1 MRYCVIIPTYNN
13 DSTLEKVINGVREFT
28 ENIIVVNDGSTD
40 RTAQIL
46 SNVILVNG
54 SLKVIAY
61 QVNRGK
67 GYAIRQGL
75 DLAIKEGYDYVI
87 TIDSDGQHDP
97 ADIPSF
103 IAAVENSPDSL
114 ITGDRN
120 LGVKNISRGSRFAN
134 KFSNFWFRFLTG
146 IKLNDTQ
153 TGFRL
158 YPLGPLKSMRFFTV
172 KYEFET
178 EILVRAAWKGI
189 KISSVPVRVYY
200 PPAEER
206 VSHYRF
212 FRDFAR
218 ISLLNTCLVLAAVFY
233 IIPFSSLR
241 NLNKEKI
248 KEFVNKHILLTRETN
263 LKISLA
269 IAFGIFMGIVPIW
282 GFQLVTALALAHI
295 FRLSKFL
302 VAVAANISIP
312 PMIPLILYLSY
323 ATGGIV
329 LGTGSRISFS
339 GEITLKTFENNLLQ
353 YITGAFI
360 FAAVFA
366 AFAGLVSFVVL
377 KLVRRKPVILS
388 M

>member
-13 DSTLEKVINGVREFT
+13 DKTLEKVINGVREFT
-28 ENIIVVNDGSTD
+28 EDIIVVNDGSTD
-40 RTAQIL
+40 RTPQIL
-46 SNVILVNG
+46 GNVIHCNG

-67 GYAIRQGL
+67 GYAIRKGF
-75 DLAIKEGYDYVI
+75 DLAIREGYDYAI

-97 ADIPSF
+97 ADLPAF
-103 IAAVENSPDSL
+103 IAAVENEPGSL

-120 LGVKNISRGSRFAN
+120 LDEKNISCGSRFAN
-134 KFSNFWFRFLTG
+134 TFSNFWFRFLTG
-146 IKLNDTQ
+146 IKLKDTQ

-158 YPLGPLKSMRFFTV
+158 YPLGRLKAMRFFTV

-189 KISSVPVRVYY
+189 KIGSVPVRVYY
-200 PPAEER
+200 PPREER

-218 ISLLNTCLVLAAVFY
+218 ISLLNACLVLAALLY
-233 IIPFSSLR
+233 IKPFSTLR
-241 NLNKEKI
+241 HLNREQVKG
-248 KEFVNKHILLTRETN
+248 FVNKHIFLTRETN
-263 LKISLA
+263 LKIALA
-269 IAFGIFMGIVPIW
+269 ISLGIFMGIVPVW
-282 GFQLVTALALAHI
+282 GFQLVTALALAHV

-329 LGTGSRISFS
+329 LGTGNRISFS
-339 GEITLKTFENNLLQ
+339 GEITLKTFENNLFQ
-353 YITGAFI
+353 YITGAFV

-366 AFAGLVSFVVL
+366 VFAGLVSFIVL
-377 KLVRRKPVILS
+377 KLVRRGPEIFSL
-388 M
+388 